1 MRTRKCRPPS
11 DASRSTASS
20 GVSSV
25 TRDVVRTT
33 RGPSAWTAATASFTA
48 GSEVVVLP
56 ESRSS
61 SKWFGVTM
69 SAAGTATS
77 RMNSS
82 MPGRTKTPRPTSP
95 MTGSQ
100 Q

>member
-1 MRTRKCRPPS
+1 
-11 DASRSTASS
+11 
-20 GVSSV
+20 VSSV
-25 TRDVVRTT
+25 TSEVVRTT
-33 RGPSAWTAATASFTA
+33 PGPSACTAATASFTSA
-48 GSEVVVLP
+48 SDRVVRP

-82 MPGRTKTPRPTSP
+82 MPGRTKIPRPTSP
-95 MTGSQ
+95 MTGSHA
-100 Q
+100 